1 MPTVVNWLPSSK
13 PGSRRCLSD
22 SFSEST
28 IRRSAEAN
36 CVKMNAVVKQAAL
49 SRKYPRS
56 TSASLQPKP
65 PRSWRKPARNS
76 GGGAQ
81 LQLLD
86 GPLRMQ
92 IQLRRPLSQVAAKHI
107 QTVIVRRRNR
117 PGRLDRNLFLVHS
130 RSFANHSVF
139 QYRRL
144 GWLNRKRATGSFA
157 GSCRLPTLSAFS
169 SGSPKTGQS
178 TTIRGLH
185 RQIPRSPE
193 IERPPPSLPTPIRLA
208 RDSHEPS

>member
-1 MPTVVNWLPSSK
+1 M
-13 PGSRRCLSD
+13 
-22 SFSEST
+22 
-28 IRRSAEAN
+28 AN
-36 CVKMNAVVKQAAL
+36 VEQARQQAAL
-49 SRKYPRS
+49 ERLVLRIDDSPQRRGKLCENERGGQASRAEPQIPAEHIRLAPAEA
-56 TSASLQPKP
+56 ASLVAQ
-65 PRSWRKPARNS
+65 KPARNS

-130 RSFANHSVF
+130 TSFATHSLF

-178 TTIRGLH
+178 ATIRGLH